1 MRNPNRWRYF
11 WPWVFLM
18 SFLLGAALWV
28 LWMYRIVVQTR
39 RTRQQQQ
46 EHFFVPPASSP
57 GAPVSTNP
65 AAVPTNPPAA
75 RTNAARVET
84 NGMVWIPGGTFWMG
98 SEDGQPDELP
108 AHQVTV
114 DGFWMDKTEVTNEEF
129 EKFVRATGYV
139 TIAEQKPDA
148 KDFPDAKPELL
159 VPGSAVFSPPAEEAP
174 LTDASGWWRYVPG
187 ANWRHPEGPQSSIE
201 GREKHPVAHVAWHDA
216 VAYAKWAGKRLP
228 TEAEW
233 EYASRGG
240 LDRQRYVWGNE
251 QTPNGKWQA
260 NIWQGRFPKENT
272 AADGFKGTA
281 PVASFP
287 PNGYGLYDMAGNVWE
302 WCADWYRPDY
312 YARSP
317 AKNPPGPEDSF
328 DPGEPGAKKRVQR
341 GGSYLCSDVYCSGY
355 RPSARMKCTP
365 DTGLSHTGFRCVKSG
380 VDGA

>member
-1 MRNPNRWRYF
+1 
-11 WPWVFLM
+11 M
-18 SFLLGAALWV
+18 SFLLGAALWA

-46 EHFFVPPASSP
+46 ERFFVPPAGSP
-57 GAPVSTNP
+57 TAPIFTNP
-65 AAVPTNPPAA
+65 AVVPTNPPAA

-84 NGMVWIPGGTFWMG
+84 NGMVLIPGGTFWMG
-98 SEDGQPDELP
+98 SEDGQPDEQPL
-108 AHQVTV
+108 HQVSV
-114 DGFWMDKTEVTNEEF
+114 DGFWMDKTEVTNEQF

-139 TIAEQKPDA
+139 TIAELKPDS
-148 KDFPDAKPELL
+148 KEFPDAKPELL
-159 VPGSAVFSPPAEEAP
+159 VPGSVVFSPPAEEVP
-174 LTDASGWWRYVPG
+174 LTDPSGWWRYVPG
-187 ANWRHPEGPQSSIE
+187 ANWRHPEGPHSTIE
-201 GREKHPVAHVAWHDA
+201 GREKHPVVHVAWHDA

-251 QTPNGKWQA
+251 QTPGGKWQA
-260 NIWQGRFPKENT
+260 NIWQGHFPNENT
-272 AADGFKGTA
+272 GADGFKGTA

-287 PNGYGLYDMAGNVWE
+287 PNGYGLYDTAGNVWE

-317 AKNPPGPEDSF
+317 AKNPPGPEDSV
-328 DPGEPGAKKRVQR
+328 DPDEPGVKKRVQR

-365 DTGLSHTGFRCVKSG
+365 DTGLSHTGFRCVKSR
-380 VDGA
+380 VD